1 MRKIYTDCPVE
12 YTASMIANKWK
23 ILILRDLITSTKRY
37 NELTR
42 SVKGISAKVLT
53 ENLRELER
61 DGIIIRKVYP
71 VVPPKVEYS
80 LTEKG
85 NDLKPI
91 IDLMRNYGN
100 KYKKR
105 KTNIYKSS

>member
-1 MRKIYTDCPVE
+1 MSKVYTECPVE

-23 ILILRDLITSTKRY
+23 ILILRDLLTGTKRY

-42 SVKGISAKVLT
+42 SVVGISAKVLT
-53 ENLRELER
+53 ENLRELES
-61 DGIIIRKVYP
+61 DGIISRKVYP

-85 NDLKPI
+85 NELKPI
-91 IDLMRNYGN
+91 LNLMKEFGI
-100 KYKKR
+100 KYKEK
-105 KTNIYKSS
+105 K